1 MFPRIAS
8 YIPQADIMHAHLT
21 VKETIT
27 FNYRMKNAPPKFFTL
42 ELRLKLLDLIL
53 EDVGLLSVKVSDC
66 H

>member
-1 MFPRIAS
+1 MI
-8 YIPQADIMHAHLT
+8 HAHLT

-27 FNYRMKNAPPKFFTL
+27 FNYRMKNAPPKFFTV
-42 ELRLKLLDLIL
+42 ELQLKLLDLIL